1 MVSFSKGDGKRGN
14 KSLLFEEIWGL
25 KNKRMQIMSL
35 TLAVVPQGDSAISF
49 SWTIFTQC
57 SPSFPE
63 CNNTLNLVFK
73 PGNDY
78 KLIFV

>member
-35 TLAVVPQGDSAISF
+35 TQLWYHKETLPSLSLGQFSHNAVPHSLNAI
-49 SWTIFTQC
+49 T
-57 SPSFPE
+57 P
-63 CNNTLNLVFK
+63 
-73 PGNDY
+73 
-78 KLIFV
+78 